1 MMPNGSKSVIDLIM
15 TLDKLELI
23 AYDKH
28 IRNFESLM
36 WDFASTASSTGNI
49 LEDIDAKLYTDEV
62 YRTREKERA
71 LQALLGRIKTSD
83 GTTR

>member
-1 MMPNGSKSVIDLIM
+1 MMPNGSKSVIELIS
-15 TLDKLELI
+15 TLDNLELI

-28 IRNFESLM
+28 IRNSESLM
-36 WDFASTASSTGNI
+36 WEFASSSSPTGNI

-83 GTTR
+83 

>member
-1 MMPNGSKSVIDLIM
+1 MPNGSKSVIDLIT
-15 TLDKLELI
+15 TLDNLELI
-23 AYDKH
+23 AYDEYT
-28 IRNFESLM
+28 RDFESLM
-36 WDFASTASSTGNI
+36 WDFASTVSSTGNI

-83 GTTR
+83 

>member
-1 MMPNGSKSVIDLIM
+1 MMPNGSQSVINLIS
-15 TLDKLELI
+15 TLDNLDLI
-23 AYDKH
+23 AYDKYL
-28 IRNFESLM
+28 RNFESLM
-36 WDFASTASSTGNI
+36 WEFASSSNPTGNI

-83 GTTR
+83 

>member
-1 MMPNGSKSVIDLIM
+1 MMPNGSQSVINLII

-36 WDFASTASSTGNI
+36 WEFASAAPTGNI

-71 LQALLGRIKTSD
+71 LQAILGRIKTGD
-83 GTTR
+83 

>member
-1 MMPNGSKSVIDLIM
+1 MMPNGSQSIINLII

-23 AYDKH
+23 AYDKN
-28 IRNFESLM
+28 IINFESLM
-36 WDFASTASSTGNI
+36 WDFASTSEPTGNI
-49 LEDIDAKLYTDEV
+49 LEGIDAKLYTDEV

-83 GTTR
+83 